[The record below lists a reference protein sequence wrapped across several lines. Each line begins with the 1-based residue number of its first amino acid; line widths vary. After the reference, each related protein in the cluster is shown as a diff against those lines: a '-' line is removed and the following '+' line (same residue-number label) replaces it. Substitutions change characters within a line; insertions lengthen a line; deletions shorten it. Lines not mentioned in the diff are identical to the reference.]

1 MIKSYLAPLGRLMTC
16 LTGFSVLTI
25 VFILW
30 RVAGVAI
37 LRRALIVP
45 IDMTLLARHGCMRP
59 GQWEGRT
66 AVIVGDF
73 APFGRL
79 VTLSAVRPQLPLVV
93 ILRRVAGITILGRTF
108 IDAIDMALLAGDGGV
123 RPGQREGGLAVIVGN
138 LAPLG
143 RLVTLSAVRSQ
154 LSLMVVL
161 RRVAGVTILGRT
173 FIDAVDMALLAGD
186 SRMRPGQ
193 WEGGTA
199 VIVEYIHPLGRLM
212 ALSTVRPELSLVI
225 ILCRVAGITILRCS
239 LEHSILMTSQAGNG
253 LMGVSQREGGLVMV
267 KSGLDPLGRLMT

>member
-1 MIKSYLAPLGRLMTC
+1 VIKSYLAPLGRLMTC

-79 VTLSAVRPQLPLVV
+79 VTLSAVR
-93 ILRRVAGITILGRTF
+93 
-108 IDAIDMALLAGDGGV
+108 
-123 RPGQREGGLAVIVGN
+123 
-138 LAPLG
+138 
-143 RLVTLSAVRSQ
+143 SQ

-161 RRVAGVTILGRT
+161 RSVAGVTILGCA
-173 FIDAVDMALLAGD
+173 FIDAIDMALLAGD

-199 VIVEYIHPLGRLM
+199 VIVEYIQPLGRLM

-225 ILCRVAGITILRCS
+225 ILCRVAGITILGRTFIDAIDMA
-239 LEHSILMTSQAGNG
+239 LLAGDSG
-253 LMGVSQREGGLVMV
+253 MRPGQREGSAAVV
-267 KSGLDPLGRLMT
+267 IEHIQPLGRLMALSAVRPELSLVIVLRRMTGITILRRALEYSIFMARKTSDRGM